1 MVCRQQISIFQEINS
16 FGWYNDTVKD
26 SSITTKHLY
35 LILTFWSHHEI
46 FNLHLAL
53 FLRHYDLFI
62 KDGLHD
68 CTCLRQFFRSN
79 MITELL
85 LAHNFSSQQL
95 ISHVTHIVFFSILA
109 KKTFPVDET
118 TFKGLKF
125 INNVTVRQLTMTS
138 YHRSTV
144 TMSIFPR
151 STKTLAG
158 IATFSYATSIW
169 LPRRAWP
176 HWNFS
181 KTYGLG
187 KPDNTLIAW

>member
-1 MVCRQQISIFQEINS
+1 
-16 FGWYNDTVKD
+16 
-26 SSITTKHLY
+26 
-35 LILTFWSHHEI
+35 
-46 FNLHLAL
+46 
-53 FLRHYDLFI
+53 
-62 KDGLHD
+62 
-68 CTCLRQFFRSN
+68 

-144 TMSIFPR
+144 TMFIFPR
-151 STKTLAG
+151 STKILAG
-158 IATFSYATSIW
+158 NCDFFLCYIYLAPQTSMTPLEFQQDLWFGKTRQYVDCLIMGSAILTQYASVTDGQTDRHVSTTFNMLFIC
-169 LPRRAWP
+169 
-176 HWNFS
+176 
-181 KTYGLG
+181 
-187 KPDNTLIAW
+187 IM